1 METYRGVSICRRFLH
16 FNVSLRVVLF
26 LTGMADTQKTNAI
39 ERHSIDMAE
48 APCASAEEFQAHFDL
63 SAVPSTP
70 GCYLMRD
77 AKGAVI
83 YVGKAKNLRARIRSY
98 INESDSRY
106 TVKFLMGRVAH
117 LDFLVT
123 TNEKEALLLENSLI
137 KHHKPRYNFRLKD
150 DKTYVSVRVNVRHEF
165 PRVTVTRK
173 RRKDGSRYFGPYS
186 SAAAVRDTLRQLQ
199 RVFPLRTC
207 SDSVLGNRTRPCLYY
222 QMKQCT
228 APCAGYISGEDYRE
242 IVEQVLLVLGGRSR
256 ELEKRL
262 LDQIANC
269 AQNLEYEKAAVLR
282 DRLYAVRQTME
293 RQRTVSLD
301 DSADRDVFGVYT
313 EGRYCEFQVLYFR
326 GGKMA
331 GGRSFSFN
339 LREMPLD
346 ELFASFLLQYY
357 AESPTIPSEVLAPV
371 EMEDMETLAEILSEQ
386 RAGKVAVL
394 YPRRGEK
401 RALVDLAN
409 RNARNSFKEKRLSER
424 ANRDLLDQVKAQLH
438 LADTPKRIE
447 CFDVSTQQGDKPVA
461 SMAVFENGAPAKDRY
476 RRFSIKQVE
485 GQDDFAMMREVLLR
499 RYRRAIEEDDL
510 PDLVLIDGGK
520 GQLNVAVTALRDLGI
535 EDLDIASIAKARTE
549 KGGRSPERFFIPGR
563 ANPIVPRQDSPVV
576 HLLARVRDE
585 AHRFAV
591 TYHRKRRKK
600 ATLSTTLTQIPGIGR
615 KRSRLL
621 LKRLGS
627 LAKIQEAPV
636 EAIAALPGFGEKS
649 AREIKKHL
657 AALQTGKHAMG
668 D

>member
-1 METYRGVSICRRFLH
+1 
-16 FNVSLRVVLF
+16 
-26 LTGMADTQKTNAI
+26 
-39 ERHSIDMAE
+39 
-48 APCASAEEFQAHFDL
+48 
-63 SAVPSTP
+63 

-77 AKGAVI
+77 AKGSVI
-83 YVGKAKNLRARIRSY
+83 YVGKAKSLRARIRSY
-98 INESDSRY
+98 LNESDSRY

-150 DKTYVSVRVNVRHEF
+150 DKTYVSVRVNVQHDF

-173 RRKDGSRYFGPYS
+173 RRKDGARYFGPYS
-186 SAAAVRDTLRQLQ
+186 SAAAVRNTLWQLQ

-207 SDSVLGNRTRPCLYY
+207 SDSVLRNRTRPCLYY
-222 QMKQCT
+222 QMQQCT
-228 APCAGYISGEDYRE
+228 APCVGYISKEDYRE
-242 IVEQVLLVLGGRSR
+242 IVEQVLLVLGGRSQ

-262 LDQIANC
+262 LDQIAHC
-269 AQNLEYEKAAVLR
+269 AENLEFEKAAVLR
-282 DRLYAVRQTME
+282 DRLYPVRKTME
-293 RQRTVSLD
+293 RQRAVAVPGTP
-301 DSADRDVFGVYT
+301 DRDVFGVHT

-339 LREMPLD
+339 LREMPVD

-357 AESPTIPSEVLAPV
+357 AESPTIPSQVLAPI
-371 EMEDMETLAEILSEQ
+371 EMEDAETLAEILSEQ
-386 RAGKVAVL
+386 RGGRVMVHC
-394 YPRRGEK
+394 PQRGEK
-401 RALVDLAN
+401 RALVGLAN
-409 RNARNSFKEKRLSER
+409 RNAKSSFEEKRLGEK
-424 ANRDLLDQVKAQLH
+424 AKRDLLEEIKSKLR
-438 LADTPKRIE
+438 LARTPNRIE

-461 SMAVFENGAPAKDRY
+461 SMAVFENGALAKQRY
-476 RRFSIKQVE
+476 RKFAIKQVE
-485 GQDDFAMMREVLLR
+485 GQDDFAMLREVLLR

-535 EDLDIASIAKARTE
+535 EDLDVASIAKARTQDG
-549 KGGRSPERFFIPGR
+549 KRSPERFFIPGR
-563 ANPIVPRQDSPVV
+563 ANPIVPRQDNPVV

-600 ATLSTTLTQIPGIGR
+600 ATLTTTLTQIPGVGK
-615 KRSRLL
+615 KRARLL
-621 LKRLGS
+621 LNQLGS

-636 EAIAALPGFGEKS
+636 EAIAALPGFSEKS
-649 AREIKKHL
+649 ARDIKKHL
-657 AALQTGKHAMG
+657 AAHQTG
-668 D
+668 